1 MLVVYPVPEHNEQ
14 AKVYLPRY
22 QAWKSVEE
30 VCIECHARCTRAFK
44 SSHCCRNCFWT
55 AWACKRDFSWRAEK
69 QLILRREGYWVC
81 WKNLQISRA
90 WWCTQISGKKQTL
103 CLSPS
108 LSLGNNLRLII
119 CYNCT
124 QACRELRNEK
134 DPNAPTRVMCAV
146 VDGDEEATTLWDLSW
161 ALNTLGHSIVKI
173 NTFDWILAVK
183 HARAMM

>member
-1 MLVVYPVPEHNEQ
+1 MNKPNCICPVIKHGKALKRFVLNVTHVVHALLNLHTAVGIVFGQLELAKGTSPEELKNNQYYDEKAIEFVETICRFRVLDGAHRFVVRN
-14 AKVYLPRY
+14 KLSVSLP
-22 QAWKSVEE
+22 
-30 VCIECHARCTRAFK
+30 
-44 SSHCCRNCFWT
+44 
-55 AWACKRDFSWRAEK
+55 
-69 QLILRREGYWVC
+69 
-81 WKNLQISRA
+81 
-90 WWCTQISGKKQTL
+90 
-103 CLSPS
+103 

-146 VDGDEEATTLWDLSW
+146 VDGDEEANTLWYLSW